1 VGIIAWFKLSSM
13 DAIYPVKRNKERNG
27 GLRRETK
34 EREREGEERSWAVLC
49 VYEPCELAVLR
60 YVWRRGC

>member
-1 VGIIAWFKLSSM
+1 M

-27 GLRRETK
+27 GPRRETR
-34 EREREGEERSWAVLC
+34 EREREGKERSWAVLC

>member
-1 VGIIAWFKLSSM
+1 M

-34 EREREGEERSWAVLC
+34 ERERERERKEAGLC
-49 VYEPCELAVLR
+49 
-60 YVWRRGC
+60 YVFTSLVS

>member
-1 VGIIAWFKLSSM
+1 M

-34 EREREGEERSWAVLC
+34 EREGGRGKKLGC
-49 VYEPCELAVLR
+49 VMCLR
-60 YVWRRGC
+60 AL

>member
-1 VGIIAWFKLSSM
+1 M

-34 EREREGEERSWAVLC
+34 ERERERKEAGLC
-49 VYEPCELAVLR
+49 
-60 YVWRRGC
+60 YVFTSLVS